1 MSPDK
6 APAKR
11 MTGKYKD
18 LIFGFPQSADFR
30 STCLRSCSSQLTT
43 MFQMPT

>member
-6 APAKR
+6 ATAKR

-18 LIFGFPQSADFR
+18 LIFGFANRQNFR

>member
-6 APAKR
+6 ATAKR

-18 LIFGFPQSADFR
+18 LIFGFANRQISVQHA
-30 STCLRSCSSQLTT
+30 
-43 MFQMPT
+43 